1 MINGVIQSD
10 RPNIGFTN
18 NHSRRFTK
26 GKKKP
31 MKRKSDEMINKLK
44 SDGLL
49 SGLTFKSKY
58 CFFVGKLNSEEK
70 TEFGKLTGYL
80 TESELTS
87 QSDDKNYKMS
97 QNWWTFEKEIDDAST
112 TEMSTILDKYLSFQ
126 DAKERCK
133 FNVYG
138 TIDFGINLSGLNLV
152 KDDNDNS
159 IVKYPYGAIFFGD
172 SKNSRDMIK
181 GKVACV
187 PSCAETLIKEKNDYF
202 APIED
207 SLFNINGVIK
217 TNGRLCI
224 FYVDG
229 EESDDDG
236 VEMYPSIKVVE
247 ILVSVIRNKSNSIK
261 NGFIEKMFVS
271 RVEQN
276 EVVVEDVADYVLTIA
291 FAKNETEIN
300 KDTIIHNAA
309 DYIWM
314 IGKNYTDY
322 NISEEGFVE
331 RRSDLGLEASQLHIG
346 EEYRK
351 QASKNKPKK
360 FTKVEPE
367 IKVSNIVEEDQDDT
381 VTDDKSSFV
390 ETSEKAMDEKLAEI
404 VETNEKEAID
414 DIPGDEA
421 PIDLNPEGIE
431 IDDSEETDEQIEVDV
446 DFDENEED
454 TSEPFEIG

>member
-49 SGLTFKSKY
+49 SGLAFKSKY

-70 TEFGKLTGYL
+70 AEFGKLTGYL

-112 TEMSTILDKYLSFQ
+112 TEMSAILDKYLSFP

-152 KDDNDNS
+152 KEDNDNS

-207 SLFNINGVIK
+207 SSFNINGVIK
-217 TNGRLCI
+217 TNGRLCL

-236 VEMYPSIKVVE
+236 VEMYPSIKIVE

-276 EVVVEDVADYVLTIA
+276 TVVVEDVADYVLTVA

-331 RRSDLGLEASQLHIG
+331 RRSDLGLEAQQIHIG

-351 QASKNKPKK
+351 QTSKNKPKK

-367 IKVSNIVEEDQDDT
+367 IKVSNVVEDDSDPNDEEST
-381 VTDDKSSFV
+381 SPLVTEEPV
-390 ETSEKAMDEKLAEI
+390 VTIE
-404 VETNEKEAID
+404 
-414 DIPGDEA
+414 PGDEV
-421 PIDLNPEGIE
+421 PSDINPDGIL

-446 DFDENEED
+446 DSSEYEED